1 MKVGE
6 MTARWQSSRKES
18 GGSQKYQRESG
29 NFNNIGGLQIT
40 PSHPSK
46 RSQGKEN
53 TVMII

>member
-18 GGSQKYQRESG
+18 GGSQKHQRESG

-46 RSQGKEN
+46 RSQGKE
-53 TVMII
+53 IL